1 MLCVTHGPEIQRR
14 VKDKAPPQRLPEWT
28 SVPPGPDPGAPVR
41 TTPGTAGDRLRAL
54 SLSVFVVTRKIIGS
68 VSHAPDEAAQ
78 TPAVAEDGFCSPCS
92 QTGDWLAPGQA
103 QGPRPGL
110 AHLFRSV
117 HPPSSSGRGAGPGA
131 SWARSACA
139 GAEPPP
145 PAPSWPL
152 SASGCRA
159 FSGLG
164 PSLWP
169 PS

>member
-1 MLCVTHGPEIQRR
+1 MTHSPDIQRR
-14 VKDKAPPQRLPEWT
+14 VKDEDPPQRLPEQT
-28 SVPPGPDPGAPVR
+28 SVPPGPAPGAPVR

-54 SLSVFVVTRKIIGS
+54 SLSAFVVTRKIIGS

-78 TPAVAEDGFCSPCS
+78 TPAVAQDSFCSPCS
-92 QTGDWLAPGQA
+92 QTGDGQAPGQA
-103 QGPRPGL
+103 QGPRPGS
-110 AHLFRSV
+110 ARLFRSV
-117 HPPSSSGRGAGPGA
+117 HPPSSAGRGAGPGA
-131 SWARSACA
+131 SGTRSTCA

-152 SASGCRA
+152 SASGCCA

-164 PSLWP
+164 PSLCP